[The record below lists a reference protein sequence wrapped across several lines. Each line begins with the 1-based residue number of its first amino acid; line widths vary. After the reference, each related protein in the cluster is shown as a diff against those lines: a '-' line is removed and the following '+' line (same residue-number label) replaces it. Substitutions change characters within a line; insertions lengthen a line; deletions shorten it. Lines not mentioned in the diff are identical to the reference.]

1 MKRDSNIDV
10 FFILIIFGRFLCQSK
25 SAGGSCARSG
35 ILEINDDY
43 VTQQFR
49 ENRERI
55 TLCPETVEDAE
66 LV

>member
-1 MKRDSNIDV
+1 MFSLFWSYLVGFYVNQNLLEEV
-10 FFILIIFGRFLCQSK
+10 AQE
-25 SAGGSCARSG
+25 SG